1 MIDGIPRNLGVG
13 SSSPTKP
20 PLSEKDQALHKTA
33 QDLEGLFVQQ
43 LFKAMRETV
52 PEGEG
57 IVSGGAGEDIFTG
70 LLDEHLAAET
80 PRHWESGVAAALYRQ
95 LRGLQGSAGTEAA
108 APAPSA
114 PPAPLVPAPASRPTN
129 TRTSAI

>member
-1 MIDGIPRNLGVG
+1 MIDGISGTPAIG
-13 SSSPTKP
+13 TTP
-20 PLSEKDQALHKTA
+20 PVTPPAIEKDTALRKTA
-33 QDLEGLFVQQ
+33 RDLEGLFVQQ

-80 PRHWESGVAAALYRQ
+80 PKQWQSGIAEALYRQ
-95 LRGLQGSAGTEAA
+95 LRGLGA
-108 APAPSA
+108 APN
-114 PPAPLVPAPASRPTN
+114 TN
-129 TRTSAI
+129 TSAT

>member
-1 MIDGIPRNLGVG
+1 MIDGISKSLPVG
-13 SSSPTKP
+13 AASPAKP
-20 PLSEKDQALHKTA
+20 PLNEKDSALHKTA

-43 LFKAMRETV
+43 LFKAMRATV

-80 PRHWESGVAAALYRQ
+80 PRQWESGVAAALYRQ
-95 LRGLQGSAGTEAA
+95 LRGIQGSATTDAAPSANA
-108 APAPSA
+108 APA
-114 PPAPLVPAPASRPTN
+114 APLVPVPAPRTTN
-129 TRTSAI
+129 ARTSQI

>member
-1 MIDGIPRNLGVG
+1 MIDGISKSLPAGPA
-13 SSSPTKP
+13 SPARP
-20 PLSEKDQALHKTA
+20 PLNAKDTALLKTA

-80 PRHWESGVAAALYRQ
+80 PRQWESGVAAALYRQ
-95 LRGLQGSAGTEAA
+95 L
-108 APAPSA
+108 
-114 PPAPLVPAPASRPTN
+114 APASRTTN
-129 TRTSAI
+129 TSTSEI

>member
-1 MIDGIPRNLGVG
+1 MIDGISNTPAVGVTT
-13 SSSPTKP
+13 PVTP
-20 PLSEKDQALHKTA
+20 PASEKDKALRKSA
-33 QDLEGLFVQQ
+33 RDLEGLFVQQ

-80 PRHWESGVAAALYRQ
+80 PKQWQSGIAEALYRQ
-95 LRGLQGSAGTEAA
+95 LRGTGA
-108 APAPSA
+108 APT
-114 PPAPLVPAPASRPTN
+114 TN
-129 TRTSAI
+129 TSAI